1 MPYRIYGGL
10 SFYQRKEIKD
20 VIAYCRLTVNPHD
33 EEAFKRVVNYP
44 ARGIGQTTVDKIV
57 SVASTD
63 GVSLWEVVSRPE
75 EHSLPVNKGTMGK
88 LKSFTDIISGF
99 IEKTELM
106 DAAFLTQEIIRESGI
121 MREIF
126 QDMSPEGMSRQE
138 NVQELL
144 NGVQEFVSRRLE
156 EGQSTGLSDFLQE
169 VSLLSDL
176 DEDESDEQHKVTL
189 MTIHSAKGLEFPVV
203 FIVGMEENLFPSPM
217 VGNSQRALEEERRLF
232 YVAITRA
239 ERYCYLSFARSRY
252 RFGKTEF
259 SNPSR
264 FLQDIDPR
272 YVEMD
277 AQDGFSFG
285 QTRGRKFASERVQ
298 TELRSS
304 LSSVSKLC
312 KYEDEDDYGT
322 SYRER
327 HHRAYGEGVGT
338 SSPIVAKISGLKPL
352 GSVNRQVPIR
362 DAKHD
367 DTGHPVVPSPPSST
381 GDNSELRT
389 GMRIEHERFGM
400 GVVKAVEGS
409 GENTKA
415 TVEFQNTGTKQLL
428 LRFARFKIMS
438 AE

>member
-1 MPYRIYGGL
+1 
-10 SFYQRKEIKD
+10 
-20 VIAYCRLTVNPHD
+20 
-33 EEAFKRVVNYP
+33 
-44 ARGIGQTTVDKIV
+44 
-57 SVASTD
+57 
-63 GVSLWEVVSRPE
+63 
-75 EHSLPVNKGTMGK
+75 MGK

-99 IEKTELM
+99 IEETEQM
-106 DAAFLTQEIIRESGI
+106 DAVFLTQEIIRESGI

-217 VGNSQRALEEERRLF
+217 AGNSQRALEEERRLF

-264 FLQDIDPR
+264 FLHDIDPR

-285 QTRGRKFASERVQ
+285 QTRRRKFASERAQ

-304 LSSVSKLC
+304 LPSVSKLC

-327 HHRAYGEGVGT
+327 HHRAYGEGVGA
-338 SSPIVAKISGLKPL
+338 SSPIVAKVSGLKPL
-352 GSVNRQVPIR
+352 GSVNRQALMR
-362 DAKHD
+362 DAKCGGA
-367 DTGHPVVPSPPSST
+367 GHTVVPSPSASAK
-381 GDNSELRT
+381 DNSELRA
-389 GMRIEHERFGM
+389 GMRIEHERFGL

-428 LRFARFKIMS
+428 LRFARFKVV
-438 AE
+438 E